1 MMLPLLTFASG
12 VIAGAIG
19 VRLVK
24 NAKAKADLKA
34 IDVAATVREGAE
46 GVGAKVQA
54 GAGKAQTAVREA
66 AVSGLLAIE
75 RTTAGLRSRLATP
88 VAATPADG
96 VAAEPVAEAPAAE
109 ASPADGAPAAAE
121 PVKAAAAPSAGTPGA
136 A

>member
-19 VRLVK
+19 VRMMK
-24 NAKAKADLKA
+24 NAKAKADPRIADLRATTLKA
-34 IDVAATVREGAE
+34 ADVKAAARE
-46 GVGAKVQA
+46 

-75 RTTAGLRSRLATP
+75 RTSAGLRSRLATP
-88 VAATPADG
+88 AEEAPVEAALAE
-96 VAAEPVAEAPAAE
+96 AEPAK
-109 ASPADGAPAAAE
+109 DDAAE
-121 PVKAAAAPSAGTPGA
+121 PVKTEPTPPASPSGA